1 MVRKFSIHN
10 RLALVLLGAALLAF
24 AVAGAGL
31 ALFQHFTLEDRTRQ
45 IMEPYAQLVSVG
57 TDAAVAFEDP
67 QRATEILDTL
77 RVNPQILQAVIY
89 LDNKRPLASFTRTP
103 GAAPGVP
110 PDKPDGLYISHGTAD
125 LLQALPH
132 GARLHIR
139 MGLNQLGEQTR
150 QTLWLFGVGAL
161 VYLLATLGQLAVLRR
176 TIVRPIASL
185 THAAELAR
193 AKADYGH
200 RVPSDG
206 SDEVARLGRSFNDM
220 MAAIQQRE
228 DDLQRLTFFQR
239 TILDNAAYGVISAS
253 PEGIVTSF
261 NPAAERLLG
270 YTADEVVDQ
279 QTPALWHD
287 AQELAR
293 YAAQLSEQLGET
305 IAPGFDALSA
315 RPHRGLPEE
324 NEWTCIRKDGK
335 RIPVNLSMTALRD
348 ERARITGFVG
358 LAYDLTQRKQ
368 DELAMR
374 HLNRELRAIS
384 DCNQILVRSEDEQ
397 TLLENICRIVCEGAD
412 YRMAWVG
419 YAEHDEARTLRPVT
433 KAGADMGYLEHQ
445 QFTWAD
451 SASEPSA
458 IAIRTGEIAG
468 VDDFAAIAPTQP
480 WCDAAL
486 QRGYRS
492 CIALPLKDEGGGT
505 FGVLGIYATE
515 ADVFT
520 TEEQRLLEE
529 LADDLAFGIVSLR
542 TRGERAAAE
551 RRIEHLA
558 FYDPLTE
565 LPNRRLLMD
574 RLDRAMTG
582 SARTQ
587 HMGALLFID
596 LDNFKLLNDTC
607 GHDVGDRLLIEVAQ
621 RLATCVRDGDTISRL
636 GGDEF
641 VVMLEGLSEYPADAA
656 AQAQAIGGKVL
667 STLRQSY
674 VMGGRTHHS
683 TPSIGA
689 TLFVGNENSV
699 DELLKQADIAM
710 YQAKSAGRNTL
721 RFFDPDMQASVAAR
735 ADLETAMRQ
744 GIESQQFVLHYQA
757 QVHGQVGI
765 IGAEVLL
772 RWNHP
777 LRGLVSPAEFIP
789 LAEET
794 GLILPLG
801 QWVLEAACGRLAA
814 WSRDPHF
821 RDLYLSV
828 NVSARQF
835 HQTDFVDRVR
845 DALLSTGAPAT
856 RLKLEL
862 TESLVLDNI
871 SDTIAKMHL
880 LKALGVSFSMDDFGT
895 GYSSLSYL
903 TQLPLN
909 QLKIDQSFVH
919 TLPDSPND
927 AVVVQAIITLARSLG
942 LEVIAEG
949 VETEAQR
956 QFLALHGCPIYQ
968 GYLFSKP
975 VSQEAF
981 AALMQDMASQKG
993 LNHRSQDRV
1002 VADPWH

>member
-1 MVRKFSIHN
+1 MVRKLGIHN

-24 AVAGAGL
+24 VAAGAGL
-31 ALFQHFTLEDRTRQ
+31 VLYQRFTLEDRTRQ

-103 GAAPGVP
+103 KATPGVL
-110 PDKPDGLYISHGTAD
+110 PDKPDGLYISHDTAD
-125 LLQALPH
+125 MLQALPH
-132 GARLHIR
+132 GARLHIT

-150 QTLWLFGVGAL
+150 QVLWLFGVGAL
-161 VYLLATLGQLAVLRR
+161 VFLLATLGQLAVLRR

-193 AKADYGH
+193 AKADYRH

-206 SDEVARLGRSFNDM
+206 SDEVARLGQSFNDM

-239 TILDNAAYGVISAS
+239 TILDNVAYGVISAS

-270 YTADEVVDQ
+270 YTAEEVVNQ

-287 AQELAR
+287 PQELAR
-293 YAAQLSEQLGET
+293 YATQLTEQLGET
-305 IAPGFDALSA
+305 IAPGFDVFAA
-315 RPHRGLPEE
+315 RPRRNLPEE
-324 NEWTCIRKDGK
+324 NEWTYIRKDGT
-335 RIPVNLSMTALRD
+335 RIPVNLSVTALRD

-358 LAYDLTQRKQ
+358 LAYDLTKRKQ
-368 DELAMR
+368 DEQVLYR
-374 HLNRELRAIS
+374 LNRELRAIS
-384 DCNQILVRSEDEQ
+384 NCSLVLVRAEDEQ
-397 TLLENICRIVCEGAD
+397 TLLESICRIVCEEAD

-419 YAEHDEARTLRPVT
+419 YAEHDEARTVRPVA
-433 KAGADMGYLEHQ
+433 KAGADMGYLEHTL
-445 QFTWAD
+445 FTWAD
-451 SASEPSA
+451 SDEPSGT
-458 IAIRTGEIAG
+458 AIRTGDIAG
-468 VDDFAAIAPTQP
+468 VDDFAADPQTQP
-480 WCDAAL
+480 WREAAL

-492 CIALPLKDEGGGT
+492 CLALPLKDEGGST
-505 FGVLGIYATE
+505 FGMLGIYATE
-515 ADVFT
+515 AHAFT

-542 TRGERAAAE
+542 TRSERAAAE
-551 RRIEHLA
+551 QRIERLA

-596 LDNFKLLNDTC
+596 LDNFKMLNDTC
-607 GHDVGDRLLIEVAQ
+607 GHDVGDRLLIEVAH

-641 VVMLEGLSEYPADAA
+641 VVMLEGLSEHAQEAA
-656 AQAQAIGGKVL
+656 AQAQAIAEKVL
-667 STLRQSY
+667 STLNQSY
-674 VMGGRTHHS
+674 VMGDRTHHS

-699 DELLKQADIAM
+699 DDLLKQADIAM

-721 RFFDPDMQASVAAR
+721 RFFDPDMQASLAAR

-757 QVHGQVGI
+757 QVHGQLGMV
-765 IGAEVLL
+765 GAEALL

-777 LRGLVSPAEFIP
+777 TRGLVSPGQFIP

-801 QWVLEAACGRLAA
+801 QWVLEEACERLAA
-814 WSRDPHF
+814 WSRDPLY

-835 HQTDFVDRVR
+835 HQADFVDRVR
-845 DALLSTGAPAT
+845 YALLGTGAPAT

-871 SDTIAKMHL
+871 SDSIAKMHQ
-880 LKALGVSFSMDDFGT
+880 LKALGLSFSMDDFGT

-919 TLPDSPND
+919 NLPDSPND
-927 AVVVQAIITLARSLG
+927 ALVVQAIITLAQSLG
-942 LEVIAEG
+942 LDVIAEG

-956 QFLALHGCPIYQ
+956 EFLHQHGCPIYQ
-968 GYLFSKP
+968 GYLFSQP

-981 AALMQDMASQKG
+981 AVLVQDMASPKQ
-993 LNHRSQDRV
+993 LIHLVQDRTD
-1002 VADPWH
+1002 AF

>member
-1 MVRKFSIHN
+1 MVRKLSIHN

-24 AVAGAGL
+24 VAAGAGL
-31 ALFQHFTLEDRTRQ
+31 VLYQRFTLEDRTRQ

-103 GAAPGVP
+103 NAAPGVL
-110 PDKPDGLYISHGTAD
+110 PDKPDGLYISRDTAD
-125 LLQALPH
+125 MLQALPH

-150 QTLWLFGVGAL
+150 QVLWLFGVGAL
-161 VYLLATLGQLAVLRR
+161 VFLIATLGQLAVLRR

-193 AKADYGH
+193 AKADYRH

-206 SDEVARLGRSFNDM
+206 SDEVARLGQSFNDM
-220 MAAIQQRE
+220 MAAIQQRKE
-228 DDLQRLTFFQR
+228 DLQRLTFFQR
-239 TILDNAAYGVISAS
+239 TILDNVAYGVISTS

-270 YTADEVVDQ
+270 YTTEEVVNQ

-287 AQELAR
+287 PQEVAR
-293 YAAQLSEQLGET
+293 YATQLTEQLGET
-305 IAPGFDALSA
+305 IAPGFDVFAA
-315 RPHRGLPEE
+315 RPRRNLPEE
-324 NEWTCIRKDGK
+324 NEWTYIRKDGT
-335 RIPVNLSMTALRD
+335 RIAVNLSVTALRD
-348 ERARITGFVG
+348 EHARITGFVG
-358 LAYDLTQRKQ
+358 LAYDLTKRKQ
-368 DELAMR
+368 DELVMR
-374 HLNRELRAIS
+374 RLNRELRAIS
-384 DCNQILVRSEDEQ
+384 DCNQVLVRAEDEQ
-397 TLLENICRIVCEGAD
+397 TLLENICRIVCEEAD

-419 YAEHDEARTLRPVT
+419 YAEHDEARTVRPVA
-433 KAGADMGYLEHQ
+433 KAGADMDYLEHAR
-445 QFTWAD
+445 FTWAD
-451 SASEPSA
+451 TDEPSGTA
-458 IAIRTGEIAG
+458 VRTGDIAG
-468 VDDFAAIAPTQP
+468 VDDFAADPRTQP
-480 WCDAAL
+480 WHEAAL

-492 CIALPLKDEGGGT
+492 CIALPLKDEGGST

-515 ADVFT
+515 AHAFT
-520 TEEQRLLEE
+520 TEEQRLLAE

-542 TRGERAAAE
+542 TRSERTAAE
-551 RRIEHLA
+551 QRIERLA

-596 LDNFKLLNDTC
+596 LDNFKMLNDTC
-607 GHDVGDRLLIEVAQ
+607 GHDVGDRLLIEVAH

-641 VVMLEGLSEYPADAA
+641 VVMLEGLSEQAQEAA
-656 AQAQAIGGKVL
+656 AQAQAIGEKVL
-667 STLRQSY
+667 STLNQSY
-674 VMGGRTHHS
+674 VIGDRTHHS

-689 TLFVGNENSV
+689 TLFVGNEDSV
-699 DELLKQADIAM
+699 DDLLKQADIAM

-721 RFFDPDMQASVAAR
+721 RFFDPDMQATLAAR

-744 GIESQQFVLHYQA
+744 GIENHQFVLHYQA
-757 QVHGQVGI
+757 QVHGQAGI
-765 IGAEVLL
+765 VGAEALL

-777 LRGLVSPAEFIP
+777 TRGLVSPAHFIP

-794 GLILPLG
+794 GLILRLG
-801 QWVLEAACGRLAA
+801 QWVLEEACERLAA
-814 WSRDPHF
+814 WSRDPLY

-835 HQTDFVDRVR
+835 HQSNFVDRVR
-845 DALLSTGAPAT
+845 YALLSTGAPAT

-862 TESLVLDNI
+862 TESMVLDDI
-871 SDTIAKMHL
+871 SDSIAKMHQ
-880 LKALGVSFSMDDFGT
+880 LKTLGLSFSMDDFGT

-919 TLPDSPND
+919 TLPDSAND
-927 AVVVQAIITLARSLG
+927 ALVVQAIIMLAQSLG
-942 LEVIAEG
+942 LDVIAEG

-956 QFLALHGCPIYQ
+956 QFLQQHGCPIYQ

-981 AALMQDMASQKG
+981 AALMHDMDHENS
-993 LNHRSQDRV
+993 
-1002 VADPWH
+1002 